1 MQGEKKGMVNR
12 MGKFLVA
19 GIVQRETIVKVD
31 NIPIQ
36 YEGVTMK
43 SDTIF
48 TSMGGDA
55 YNEALA
61 LTWLGNSVDFMTMI
75 GREESKRI
83 VDSQD
88 GEVQLVTD
96 YVLPVLKDTPMAV
109 VFYDVVS
116 RKQQSFEDLKDIRE
130 VAYDEELFRERA
142 ARAEMLVVSNVNF
155 CRPLVHIGKEL
166 RKPIAVNLKEYR
178 KDKLEYNEEFLKAA
192 DILYVSDDYLIEEP
206 YEFVKELA
214 AKYRPEIII
223 LGQGAAGLIL
233 YDKNKNIITHYN
245 TVKTNE
251 IVNTVGAGNALFS
264 CFLHFY
270 NKTHDSV
277 FAVKN
282 AMLFAS
288 FKIGF
293 MGTSNGFM
301 TEQEIQK
308 WHNLI
313 WRDGR

>member
-1 MQGEKKGMVNR
+1 

-31 NIPIQ
+31 RIPIV
-36 YEGVTMK
+36 YEGVTVK

-48 TSMGGDA
+48 TSTGGDA
-55 YNEALA
+55 YNESLA
-61 LTWLGNSVDFMTMI
+61 LTWLGNSVDFMAMM
-75 GREESKRI
+75 GKEEGLELI
-83 VDSQD
+83 NPQDS
-88 GEVQLVTD
+88 EVKLVTD
-96 YVLPVLKDTPMAV
+96 YVLPILKDTPMAV
-109 VFYDVVS
+109 AFYDNSS
-116 RKQQSFEDLKDIRE
+116 RKQQIFEDLKDVRD
-130 VAYDEELFRERA
+130 VAYDQELFRERA

-155 CRPLVHIGKEL
+155 CRPLVQIGKEL

-178 KDKLEYNEEFLKAA
+178 KEKLEYNEDFLKAA
-192 DILYVSDDYLIEEP
+192 DILYVSDDYLIDEP
-206 YEFVKELA
+206 YEFVKSLA

-277 FAVKN
+277 YAVKN

-301 TEQEIQK
+301 TEQEIAQ
-308 WHNLI
+308 WRNLI